1 MTFLTRTCSMSRFT
15 KAFLRNDGRLR
26 LICKHRIASTRAL
39 ISKAE
44 SWKDLVAVAVAEDH
58 IVGLKNDGTLVAAG
72 NMSYGQTDVSGWSR
86 VVAISASK
94 FRTVGRR
101 ADGTIL
107 FTEEEPSD
115 ELEEARAWTGV
126 AAALACDRA
135 ILTKNF

>member
-26 LICKHRIASTRAL
+26 LISKHRIASTRAL
-39 ISKAE
+39 ISKAVVVSYVVGALMGKAE

-94 FRTVGRR
+94 SAKGLYSG
-101 ADGTIL
+101 AG
-107 FTEEEPSD
+107 
-115 ELEEARAWTGV
+115 
-126 AAALACDRA
+126 AAVSPFSYL
-135 ILTKNF
+135 